1 MDNPAWSGDKD
12 SIKGDKY
19 DDLQAARFI
28 CPVVGL
34 EMNGRHRSV
43 LRDRKGGTEQGKL
56 AGKWKSC
63 AHSGLGGEELSV
75 FELSRLK
82 FQSSRDFWAFFC
94 VQEGR

>member
-1 MDNPAWSGDKD
+1 MDNPAWSGDKE

-43 LRDRKGGTEQGKL
+43 RRDGKGGSEQGKL
-56 AGKWKSC
+56 AGKSKPC
-63 AHSGLGGEELSV
+63 AHSGLGGEDLAV
-75 FELSRLK
+75 FELSSLK
-82 FQSSRDFWAFFC
+82 FQSPRDF
-94 VQEGR
+94 